1 MYNITRLYKEQRNKI
16 DVYKPEEI
24 TPAEFVADLNI
35 NTKLYISVAD
45 DNNKNIALDYGR
57 MFTDYEVT
65 EVTTWE
71 DLNTILTDALV
82 IGYTVE
88 LPGYVPGTIIPKN
101 PIKIWDAMS
110 SLNTFNLDY
119 CDYRS
124 GRSNVFALRWHL
136 KDLGI
141 SIMDN
146 ALSYPNLRKCI
157 PIVNGFTCRPIY
169 REEDKKLYALN
180 GSQLCWYSG
189 LHTTPEVQLLDFTDF
204 GDVVVKPLGNYYRQG
219 TDYVRCTCDDGEYNF
234 SFDSNYSLYEWSP
247 ILVIAG
253 MMIFPDEYVVKSEH
267 KFSINLAKFP
277 LNKCLGLMKFLKNE
291 PNNDSGVAFASLTVK
306 SYFTNEIDK
315 LISADTFVIFVK
327 TPNLC
332 VTRTKL
338 TSWRYNITVDL
349 NTNEGLLLNDATHTV
364 RNYHKDT
371 LPDRKELTIQSYENI
386 FIADN
391 LYDEEQVTFVKPD
404 CNHHLFEDLN
414 RSSNTMVSL
423 LGGN

>member
-1 MYNITRLYKEQRNKI
+1 MMVNIIFL
-16 DVYKPEEI
+16 
-24 TPAEFVADLNI
+24 F
-35 NTKLYISVAD
+35 
-45 DNNKNIALDYGR
+45 
-57 MFTDYEVT
+57 
-65 EVTTWE
+65 
-71 DLNTILTDALV
+71 
-82 IGYTVE
+82 
-88 LPGYVPGTIIPKN
+88 
-101 PIKIWDAMS
+101 
-110 SLNTFNLDY
+110 
-119 CDYRS
+119 
-124 GRSNVFALRWHL
+124 
-136 KDLGI
+136 
-141 SIMDN
+141 
-146 ALSYPNLRKCI
+146 
-157 PIVNGFTCRPIY
+157 
-169 REEDKKLYALN
+169 
-180 GSQLCWYSG
+180 
-189 LHTTPEVQLLDFTDF
+189 
-204 GDVVVKPLGNYYRQG
+204 
-219 TDYVRCTCDDGEYNF
+219 RCTCDDGEYNF

-391 LYDEEQVTFVKPD
+391 LYDESQVTFVKPD